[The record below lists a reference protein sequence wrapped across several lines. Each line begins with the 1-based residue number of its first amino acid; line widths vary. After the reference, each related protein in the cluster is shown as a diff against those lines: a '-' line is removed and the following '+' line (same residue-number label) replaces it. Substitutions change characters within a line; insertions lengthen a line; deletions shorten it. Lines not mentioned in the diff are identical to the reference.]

1 MSSFFSLKEERFI
14 HRTFEFKELSKE
26 EAFDSPYIFDN
37 YFSNIS
43 YNNFVQNVTELMRFY
58 ISQEEKTYLS
68 NFFGKKKINNSY
80 TISKL
85 IKNNKYP
92 EFIDTVIICKRIE
105 FLYDFVEY
113 KKMSDNRI
121 NYVNNLLKNIY
132 KTRTFLSDKI
142 HKKKLLY

>member
-1 MSSFFSLKEERFI
+1 MTLFFALKEERFI
-14 HRTFEFKELSKE
+14 HRTFEFKKLSNE
-26 EAFDSPYIFDN
+26 EAFDSPYKFENYFDN
-37 YFSNIS
+37 LS
-43 YNNFVQNVTELMRFY
+43 YNNFVKNVTELMQFY
-58 ISQEEKTYLS
+58 ISHEEKTYLS

-121 NYVNNLLKNIY
+121 NYINNLLKNIY

>member
-68 NFFGKKKINNSY
+68 NFFGKKKN
-80 TISKL
+80 
-85 IKNNKYP
+85 
-92 EFIDTVIICKRIE
+92 
-105 FLYDFVEY
+105 
-113 KKMSDNRI
+113 
-121 NYVNNLLKNIY
+121 
-132 KTRTFLSDKI
+132 
-142 HKKKLLY
+142 